1 MVELIIQDA
10 EQEIVRQTLT
20 EGTHRLGRTQENSLV
35 VPSNHLSRHHLQ
47 IEVTAEGVM
56 VTDLGSTNGTNLRGR
71 KLTPHTATSWPDNE
85 ALQIGPLT
93 LRFTVTAPQAAAAPP
108 EDATP
113 TDIVA
118 HITCREAQPS
128 RFTLD
133 HGFATVGSGVRC
145 DIRPLVGNIET

>member
-20 EGTHRLGRTQENSLV
+20 QGTHRLGRTQENSLV

-93 LRFTVTAPQAAAAPP
+93 LRFTVTAPSRGRAPRRRYP
-108 EDATP
+108 YRHRRPHHLPRSPAIP
-113 TDIVA
+113 L
-118 HITCREAQPS
+118 HPGPWFRH
-128 RFTLD
+128 RRL
-133 HGFATVGSGVRC
+133 R
-145 DIRPLVGNIET
+145 RPLRHTSFGGQH